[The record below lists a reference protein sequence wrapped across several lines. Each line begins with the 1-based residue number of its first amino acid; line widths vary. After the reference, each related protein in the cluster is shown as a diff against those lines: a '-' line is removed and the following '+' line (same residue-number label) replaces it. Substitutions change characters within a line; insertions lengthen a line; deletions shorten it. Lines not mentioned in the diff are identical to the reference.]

1 VALQRAPGALM
12 ITGAFGGFSA
22 SGLPIGPQ
30 ISAAHFAE
38 ITVIALAH
46 AYEQATEWHS
56 KRPKL

>member
-1 VALQRAPGALM
+1 M